1 MGADTKHDDDI
12 SVHIAAAREML
23 AGGRY
28 DEALEQL
35 ESIAALPGGRTEEGV
50 DEMWM
55 ALATAYLAKTAQS
68 GDIPA
73 YKKCR
78 HAYQRAYAVTER
90 KRDLMVEMAEQF
102 VQAGYYNEAEEA
114 LGYALLHAPGDKQ
127 IEAFMAEIA
136 QWKEFTKRAGSIW

>member
-1 MGADTKHDDDI
+1 MNADINHDDDI

-23 AGGRY
+23 ASGRY
-28 DEALEQL
+28 DEAFDQL
-35 ESIAALPGGRTEEGV
+35 ENIAALPGGHTEEGL

-55 ALATAYLAKTAQS
+55 ALATAYLAKTAHS

-73 YKKCR
+73 YKKC
-78 HAYQRAYAVTER
+78 QRAYKRAYAATAR
-90 KRDLMVEMAEQF
+90 KRDMMVNMAERF

-127 IEAFMAEIA
+127 IEAFMAQIA
-136 QWKEFTKRAGSIW
+136 QWKEFAKRSGSIW